1 MSSPDGVSHAPTSVI
16 NSVDSDFAVSVNTV
30 GHGEDAARES
40 YERKDV
46 ESERELDPFAHADLG
61 EDRRN
66 AQTTT
71 TNLQTL
77 MHLLKGNI
85 GTGIFAMA
93 SAVNN
98 AGLATGTIAIVVMG
112 FICIHC
118 MHILVN
124 CAHHLCKIEGKNA
137 LDYGE
142 VVQAAFR
149 QSSYS
154 KYANLSKKVVD
165 LFIIVSQFG
174 FCCVYIV
181 YVATTL
187 QDVIRYYTDVELPIQ
202 AYTAMVLPF
211 LILLCYIRSLKIL
224 APFSLAAN
232 LILCTCLVIIFVYV
246 FGHLKSVD
254 SVPQFAGWS
263 KLPLFFGTAIYAFEG
278 IGIVLPIENR
288 MKNPQDFGGWT
299 GILNVGMV
307 IITALYTAA
316 GFFGYLAFG
325 TEIEDTITLNLPH
338 KGIYIVVILLVGLV
352 VFYSYSLQFYVPF
365 EILWPT
371 VKKRLRTPLQ
381 VKIGEYLFRTGIV
394 IFTFLLA
401 VAIPKLGLF
410 ISLVGAVGSSS
421 LALIFPPVLET
432 VTYGWQN
439 QGKLHW
445 KLIKNAAIF
454 IFGIL
459 GFVTGTYV
467 AILEIVLSF
476 EKDARD
482 SATTTA
488 IPTEAVHVQYLS

>member
-1 MSSPDGVSHAPTSVI
+1 MSFPDGVSHAPTSVI
-16 NSVDSDFAVSVNTV
+16 NSVDSDFAVSPVNTV
-30 GHGEDAARES
+30 GHGEDAAREN

-71 TNLQTL
+71 TNLAQSKHRDRHFCHGKRSEQRRL
-77 MHLLKGNI
+77 DDGNDCHCCD
-85 GTGIFAMA
+85 GIYLY
-93 SAVNN
+93 S
-98 AGLATGTIAIVVMG
+98 LY
-112 FICIHC
+112 
-118 MHILVN
+118 
-124 CAHHLCKIEGKNA
+124 AHSCELCPPSLQSRRKKRFG
-137 LDYGE
+137 YGE

-165 LFIIVSQFG
+165 LLIIVSQFG

-254 SVPQFAGWS
+254 SS
-263 KLPLFFGTAIYAFEG
+263 HNLPDGRNCRCLLG
-278 IGIVLPIENR
+278 L
-288 MKNPQDFGGWT
+288 Q
-299 GILNVGMV
+299 
-307 IITALYTAA
+307 YT
-316 GFFGYLAFG
+316 LS
-325 TEIEDTITLNLPH
+325 PH

-467 AILEIVLSF
+467 AVLEIVLSF
-476 EKDARD
+476 EKDATD

-488 IPTEAVHVQYLS
+488 LPTQAVPVQYLS